1 MTSRLDADAGVH
13 LDVPRGTGLPGA
25 VVARSLADWPVVL
38 AAWLLLVCAVT
49 LLVTGV
55 VYGDAVALG
64 GLQRAVGA
72 APAADRTIVV
82 SMPAEPGTVD
92 ELDGIVRPRLEAAL
106 AGPGGEIA
114 RVARSGSLAA
124 AEADPDTVTEL
135 TVLASLEGIERHAT
149 LVEGVWPTAGGT
161 PLQATLSEG
170 AATAM
175 GVAIGDTLRL
185 ASRLD
190 AARTVEVAIVGTW
203 RPEPADAFW
212 LDDPLELDGSD
223 SSGTYTTRGP
233 IVVVDEDL
241 RRAAEGQ
248 RLEVAWRAI
257 PAIEGLRID
266 ALDDLATAADQL
278 APQLRAELP
287 VGRSPRV
294 ATGLPGLLDDVGRS
308 VLVSRSGVLLLTI
321 QFGVLAGYAV
331 VLVAGMLVERRR
343 NEIALMRSRGAS
355 SFHLVAMA
363 LAESAMLAIPAAI
376 LAPFLASA
384 VVGLLGRVGPTAS
397 LALAGGPPIGPT
409 AVTVAV
415 LAALVS
421 IVALT
426 LPTLAAT
433 SSPAG
438 ARAASGRQARS
449 TLPQRLGL
457 DLALVA
463 LAGIALWQLRLYG
476 APLTVNAR
484 GVLGLDPLLVAAPG
498 IGLLGGAVLA
508 LRIVPRVAELG
519 ERLLV
524 RGSGLVGALGG
535 RQLARRPL
543 RYTRAALLLML
554 AAALGTLASAHAAT
568 WSRSQADQARFA
580 AAADLRVV
588 ADDYLDVA
596 AWTVGASYRAIPG
609 VETATPVGNTA
620 LDAGRAVRSG
630 RLLGL
635 DPATAASVLSP
646 PPLDAATA
654 GPAPAEL
661 LGRLDEAT
669 PASAAVPLPGEP
681 RRFAVTIDSAFQ
693 QHPEL
698 SDGTPL
704 DPDAEGVSISLALQD
719 VDGRILRSDVGLGRV
734 VQAGER
740 VVFGLPGDADAA
752 VPGYP
757 LRLIGV
763 DLQIRAPEL
772 TVMIGSVELRGLEVS
787 PSPVGAEADDWTR
800 VALDPTAAG
809 WRWQSIAS
817 DRVAAYTTTA
827 EAPGRVSIPGQSP
840 LYGLPGSTGLT
851 YRLLAAL
858 PADTTLPAIANRAFL
873 DATGALVGEDLQVTT
888 LGQAIRVSVLA
899 EAGLFAP
906 LDPAVPALIVDW
918 TALDELRFAASGRT
932 VPPDEWWLGVDDGR
946 VDEIA
951 AAIRGGVTSPAEV
964 IGRESLARALSTDPV
979 PLGLIGVLGLG
990 SLAAMVFAGI
1000 GFLVSSTV
1008 STSERLGEFALLRAL
1023 GLSAG
1028 QLSLWLSLENIFLLL
1043 VGLVAGSGLGLLL
1056 AWLVLP
1062 FATLTQSGAA
1072 PVPAAVVIVPWESLL
1087 PIYGAAVV
1095 LLVASVL
1102 LVRRQL
1108 PDIRISGVLR
1118 ARDS

>member
-1 MTSRLDADAGVH
+1 M
-13 LDVPRGTGLPGA
+13 PRGTGLPGA

-38 AAWLLLVCAVT
+38 AAWLLLVCAIT

-64 GLQRAVGA
+64 GLQRAVDA
-72 APAADRTIVV
+72 ASAADRTVVV
-82 SMPAEPGTVD
+82 SMPAEPGSVT
-92 ELDGIVRPRLEAAL
+92 ELDGIVRPRLETAL
-106 AGPGGEIA
+106 AGSGGEIA
-114 RVARSGSLAA
+114 RVTRSGSLADA
-124 AEADPDTVTEL
+124 GADPDTVTDL
-135 TVLASLEGIERHAT
+135 TLLASLEGIERHAT
-149 LVEGVWPTAGGT
+149 LVVGTWPAVGAG
-161 PLQATLSEG
+161 PIQVTLSEG
-170 AATAM
+170 AAAAM
-175 GVAIGDTLRL
+175 GVAVGDPLRL

-190 AARTVEVAIVGTW
+190 DSRLVEVIVVGTW
-203 RPEPADAFW
+203 RPDPADAFW
-212 LDDPLELDGSD
+212 LDDPLELQGSD
-223 SSGTYTTRGP
+223 ESGTYTTRGP
-233 IVVVDEDL
+233 LVVADGDL
-241 RRAAEGQ
+241 GRATEGL
-248 RLEVAWRAI
+248 RLEAAWRAI
-257 PAIEGLRID
+257 PATAGLRID
-266 ALDDLATAADQL
+266 AIDDLATAVDQL
-278 APQLRAELP
+278 GPQLQADLP
-287 VGRSPRV
+287 IGRSARV

-355 SFHLVAMA
+355 SFHLVGMA
-363 LAESAMLAIPAAI
+363 LAESAMLAIPAAV
-376 LAPFLASA
+376 LAPFLASG
-384 VVGLLGRVGPTAS
+384 VVALLGRIGPTAS
-397 LALAGGPPIGPT
+397 LTLAGGPPIGPT
-409 AVTVAV
+409 AVAVAV
-415 LAALVS
+415 LAAVVA

-568 WSRSQADQARFA
+568 WTRSQADQARFL
-580 AAADLRVV
+580 AAADVRVV
-588 ADDYLDVA
+588 ADDYLDVP
-596 AWTVGASYRAIPG
+596 AWTVGGTYRAIPG
-609 VETATPVGNTA
+609 VETATPVANA
-620 LDAGRAVRSG
+620 PLDAGRAVRSG

-635 DPATAASVLSP
+635 DPTTAASVLSP
-646 PPLDAATA
+646 PPADAASA
-654 GPAPAEL
+654 GPAPAALLAEL
-661 LGRLDEAT
+661 DAAT
-669 PASAAVPLPGEP
+669 QPSAAVPLPGEP
-681 RRFAVTIDSAFQ
+681 RRFAVTIDTEFRP
-693 QHPEL
+693 HPEL

-704 DPDAEGVSISLALQD
+704 DPDAEGVFVSLALQD
-719 VDGRILRSDVGLGRV
+719 ADGRIFRSDTAVGRL
-734 VQAGER
+734 QQTGER
-740 VVFGLPGDADAA
+740 VVLGLPSGGGDLL
-752 VPGYP
+752 PGYP

-763 DLQIRAPEL
+763 DLQVRAPEG
-772 TVMIGSVELRGLEVS
+772 TIVIGSVDLRSIEAS
-787 PSPVGAEADDWTR
+787 PSPLASDADDWTA
-800 VALDPTAAG
+800 VAVDPGAPG
-809 WRWQSIAS
+809 WRWQSITV
-817 DRVAAYTTTA
+817 DRAISYTTTA
-827 EAPGRVSIPGQSP
+827 EQPGKVAIGNQSP
-840 LYGLPGSTGLT
+840 LYGQPGFAGQTF
-851 YRLLAAL
+851 RLLAAP
-858 PADTTLPAIANRAFL
+858 PADTAIPAIANRAFL
-873 DATGALVGEDLQVTT
+873 DATGALIGEDLQVTT
-888 LGQAIRVSVLA
+888 LGQSIRVSLLA
-899 EAGLFAP
+899 ESGLFAP
-906 LDPAVPALIVDW
+906 LDPTVPALIVDGA
-918 TALDELRFAASGRT
+918 ALEELRFGLSGRT
-932 VPPDEWWLGVDDGR
+932 LPPDEWWLGVDDTR

-951 AAIRGGVTSPAEV
+951 AAIRGGVTSPADV
-964 IGRESLARALSTDPV
+964 IGREALARALSTDPV

-1028 QLSLWLSLENIFLLL
+1028 QLSLWLSIENVFLLL

-1062 FATLTQSGAA
+1062 FATLTQTGAA
-1072 PVPAAVVIVPWESLL
+1072 PIPAAVVVVPWESLL
-1087 PIYGAAVV
+1087 PIYAAATV